1 MPFRGGKSLY
11 TAEHVVGFDTFLFAG
26 HAQPSK
32 LAHLDGML
40 YPLVGISRDQN
51 LSRSGIGLEALRRI
65 HLVADYSVV
74 GPPFRTDISRDHN
87 SRVDADSHVQAYLGK
102 CYESDARQSFLN
114 GQGAAHSA
122 QRITLVSDRGAEK
135 GHESIAAKFVE
146 GSIELKHGV
155 DDQLQIAVENV
166 DHILGI

>member
-51 LSRSGIGLEALRRI
+51 LSRAGIGLEALRRV

-102 CYESDARQSFLN
+102 FYESDARQSFLN
-114 GQGAAHSA
+114 RQCTAHSTH
-122 QRITLVSDRGAEK
+122 RIIVARDGRAEK
-135 GHESIAAKFVE
+135 GH
-146 GSIELKHGV
+146 
-155 DDQLQIAVENV
+155 
-166 DHILGI
+166 